1 MKQLETD
8 YLVVGAGASGM
19 AFTDALI
26 EHSDADVIMVD
37 RRHRPGGHWHD
48 AYPFVRLHQPAAA
61 YGVSSTMLGADRI
74 DESGVNAGM
83 YELSSAAEI
92 CSYYADVMNRVL
104 LASGQVRFMAMSEYH
119 QEGPNDYRV
128 VSLLTGE
135 ETRIV
140 VRRRVVDAT
149 YIEPEIPATRRPR
162 FQVDDGV
169 TVIPPNDLVKVTSQ
183 PAGFTVVGAGK
194 TAMDSCTWLLE
205 NGVDADS
212 ITWVRSRDVW
222 SIDREWTQPL
232 DLVHHRAKFN
242 AAWLRAAAEAT
253 SGMDMALRL
262 EEAGVFLR
270 LDQDVPP
277 TAFRGATISRAEVEG
292 LRRIGNVVRSGRV
305 QRVHADG
312 MELTNGSVRQP
323 RGEVY
328 VDCTA
333 TGLRTLEP
341 RPVFESGRITLQYV
355 TPGFACWSAATL
367 AVVEALLDDDE
378 LKDHL
383 SLPVVYTG
391 DVDDLLAFTSAH
403 VTSAQRRSAH
413 TGIRSWSGR
422 TRLNPALGL
431 RERLKD
437 PQVLAALDEAKKWL
451 APALRNLEERVGPAG
466 CTTGQMPTAAVTG

>member
-1 MKQLETD
+1 MQLETD

-19 AFTDALI
+19 AFVDTLI
-26 EHSDADVIMVD
+26 EHSDADVVMVD

-61 YGVSSTMLGADRI
+61 YGVSSTMLGEDRI
-74 DESGVNAGM
+74 DETGVNAGM

-92 CSYYADVMNRVL
+92 CSYYGDVMNRVL
-104 LASGQVRFMAMSEYH
+104 LPSGRVRFLPMSEYR

-140 VRRRVVDAT
+140 VRRRLVDAT

-162 FQVDDGV
+162 FQIDEGV
-169 TVIPPNDLVKVTSQ
+169 TVIPPNELVKVASP
-183 PAGFTVVGAGK
+183 PAGFTVLGAGK

-205 NGVDADS
+205 NGIDPDE

-242 AAWLRAAAEAT
+242 AAWMQAAAEAT

-262 EEAGVFLR
+262 EKAGVFLR

-277 TAFRGATISRAEVEG
+277 TAFRGATISRTEVEG
-292 LRRIGNVVRSGRV
+292 LRKIGNIVRSGRV

-312 MELTNGSVRQP
+312 MELTNGRVSQP
-323 RGEVY
+323 RGQVY

-341 RPVFESGRITLQYV
+341 RPVFEPGRMTLQYV

-367 AVVEALLDDDE
+367 AVVEALLDGDE
-378 LKDHL
+378 LKEHL

-391 DVDDLLAFTSAH
+391 DVGDLLAFTSAH
-403 VTSAQRRSAH
+403 VTSAQRRNAQP
-413 TGIRSWSGR
+413 GIRAWSGQ
-422 TRLNPALGL
+422 TRLNPARGL
-431 RERLKD
+431 RERLRD
-437 PQVLAALDEAKKWL
+437 PRVLEALDEAKKWL
-451 APALRNLEERVGPAG
+451 GPALSNLEERVGPAG
-466 CTTGQMPTAAVTG
+466 CTTGQMPTAAMSG